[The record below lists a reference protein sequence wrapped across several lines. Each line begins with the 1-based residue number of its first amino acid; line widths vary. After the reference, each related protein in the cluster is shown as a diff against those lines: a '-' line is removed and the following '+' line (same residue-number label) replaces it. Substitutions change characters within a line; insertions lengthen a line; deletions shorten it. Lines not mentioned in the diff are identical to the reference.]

1 MKKLLIS
8 NVSIIVFFLLGC
20 ENTKVNDSKGTSV
33 NESKDST
40 SIRKAS
46 MDEIEIGIKQHI
58 DQVAEEFD
66 GYFPI
71 KNDSIDMKMKLV
83 RVHTEYLSN
92 LGSGKYFA
100 CVDLADQNGDVF
112 DVDFFLEGTPGNMEV
127 VNTSVHKL
135 NGKPYYVW
143 KQNKED
149 KTWYQVPVENADNKL
164 LGIIEGNDEFEFY
177 YSVTLP
183 EIQGN
188 AKLWIPIAQNDEFQE
203 IETIS
208 MELPEEEEV
217 LFDKQFGNKSIYL
230 ALDNSHSNKSIS
242 IKYKVN
248 RQEKGTYSAKE
259 NEDMSQYLV
268 ENTLI
273 PVDDNFKKIA
283 LEAIG
288 EISKDEVLIRARAL
302 YDHVIDNME
311 YIKDG
316 SHGTGDAV
324 YACDVQSGN
333 CSEFHSYF
341 IALARSVGIPAR
353 FAIGAAIP
361 ADRDDGGVDGYH
373 CWAEFYAEDKWWP
386 VDISEANKYSALA
399 TYYFGH
405 HPANRIELS
414 KGRDLEFEKLPETG
428 PINFFAFPVMEID
441 GVNFKPKT
449 EFKFNRE

>member
-1 MKKLLIS
+1 MTKIIIS
-8 NVSIIVFFLLGC
+8 SVFFILFFLVSC
-20 ENTKVNDSKGTSV
+20 DNEKENDTVITDSKDTTTV
-33 NESKDST
+33 
-40 SIRKAS
+40 RKAS
-46 MDEIEIGIKQHI
+46 MDEIEIGIKNHI
-58 DQVAEEFD
+58 DQVADEFD

-92 LGSGKYFA
+92 LGPGKYFA

-135 NGKPYYVW
+135 NGKPFYAW

-149 KTWYQVPVENADNKL
+149 KTWYQVPVEDADNKL
-164 LGIIEGNDEFEFY
+164 LGIIEGSDEFEFFY
-177 YSVTLP
+177 DVSLP
-183 EIQGN
+183 EIIGK
-188 AKLWIPIAQNDEFQE
+188 AEIWIPIAQSDDFQE
-203 IETIS
+203 IEIMN
-208 MELPEEEEV
+208 MELPKEEEIFIDE
-217 LFDKQFGNKSIYL
+217 QFGNKALYL
-230 ALDNSHSNKSIS
+230 SLDESHSNKPIS
-242 IKYKVN
+242 IKYKVK
-248 RQEKGTYSAKE
+248 RQEKGTYDAE
-259 NEDMSQYLV
+259 NNEDLSQYLV

-273 PVDDNFKKIA
+273 PVDENFKSIA

-288 EISKDEVLIRARAL
+288 DISEDEVLIRARAL

-353 FAIGAAIP
+353 FAIGASIP
-361 ADRDDGGVDGYH
+361 ADRSDGGIDGYH
-373 CWAEFYAEDKWWP
+373 CWAEFYAEEKWWP
-386 VDISEANKYSALA
+386 IDISEANKYSALA

-414 KGRDLEFEKLPETG
+414 KGRDLNFQKLPQTG
-428 PINFFAFPVMEID
+428 EINFFAFPVMELD

-449 EFKFNRE
+449 TFSFVRR